1 MEWLK
6 NFISDLTNRISS
18 RKFIVLVTA
27 VGLHLNN
34 PLGFTGDNLVWV
46 FSIFIGFDVLQKFVE
61 VKKS

>member
-1 MEWLK
+1 MNWLK

-34 PLGFTGDNLVWV
+34 PSGFTGDNLVWV

-61 VKKS
+61 ARK

>member
-1 MEWLK
+1 MNWLK

-18 RKFIVLVTA
+18 RKFIVLITA

-34 PLGFTGDNLVWV
+34 PIGFTGDNLVWV

-61 VKKS
+61 AKKI

>member
-1 MEWLK
+1 MTWLK

-27 VGLHLNN
+27 VTLHLNN

-61 VKKS
+61 AKKI